1 MSDSTKQDKVVGF
14 PTGDHRLETLREE
27 LDEVLDRHTRGV
39 GVTYAAVIGILE
51 SMKYDLM
58 KEWKGE

>member
-1 MSDSTKQDKVVGF
+1 MEK
-14 PTGDHRLETLREE
+14 LREE

-39 GVTYAAVIGILE
+39 GVTYCAVIGILE
-51 SMKYDLM
+51 SIKYDLM